1 MADVKISQLPS
12 GTANANAVVPATNAS
27 GTTTQKVTMGAI
39 AALGG
44 GPPAAHK
51 ATHATGGSDALSA
64 ADIGAA
70 AASHNHAAGDIN
82 SGTLNI
88 ARIPTGTTSSTVCIG
103 NDSRLSDARTPTAHK
118 TSHATGGSDALTA
131 SDIGAADSSHTHDYD
146 DLTNKPTLFSGD
158 YEDLTNTPPV
168 VVSDPTGITGADAIT
183 NIVSL
188 TQAEYDNIVTPSST
202 TLYVITD

>member
-12 GTANANAVVPATNAS
+12 GTANANAVVPATNAA

-82 SGTLNI
+82 SGTFNI
-88 ARIPTGTTSSTVCIG
+88 ARIPTGATSSTVCVG
-103 NDSRLSDARTPTAHK
+103 NDGRLSDARTPTAHK

-146 DLTNKPTLFSGD
+146 DLTN
-158 YEDLTNTPPV
+158 TPPV
-168 VVSDPTGITGADAIT
+168 VISDPAGITGADAIT

-188 TQAEYDNIVTPSST
+188 TQAEYDDITTPDPA
-202 TLYVITD
+202 TLYVIV